1 MTEEVLE
8 SESRESGE
16 SHRLTIAEELVLL
29 MLKDDLGFV
38 AAPTSDWRMWC
49 GFAGAVILDLSFRN
63 RVDADL
69 DTLVVIDPTPTG
81 DVVLDPALEIIAYE
95 QTPRTPQFWVEY
107 FAPNADVFIEFVLQ
121 RLVNLGI
128 LVHDTGGYWQLSNK
142 VLRTGQ
148 YVGPGLEQ
156 QEEVKARIRRA
167 LFDEEIPDPH
177 DVTLIGLLLVCD
189 GFPSMLE
196 ADEFEMAQER
206 IQLLASMDLFGQA
219 IRSAVGDSDP
229 ASAQPERPK
238 RLPVPKVKL
247 RSYLK
252 SKALRKKDLVRFLTE
267 QYEEYGPVFRLSGFG
282 KGAVVLAGADMNQWV
297 ARRGRLYLRT
307 RDYLEDF
314 QTAWGTARSIASLD
328 GADHFRMRKIYRA
341 GTSRAAVE
349 DRLDDLFRIGR
360 ERIGTWLDGA
370 VVPGEME
377 CQRLTGCQIAQV
389 TTSIDPAIS
398 VLDGLL
404 EYEFRALK
412 IHLMKVMP
420 EFMLKTP
427 RMKRYL
433 KDVLE
438 VYRQIH
444 ESHTIE
450 ERAGKPRDFVDD
462 LLTLHK
468 SDPQFMPQTDLEFA
482 FLATLIAGHYLG
494 SQMSFAL
501 YEMMKNP
508 DCYEKVS
515 AEADA
520 LFENGDPTKDHV
532 TMDAID
538 YTHRF
543 IMEVMRLH
551 PVIPVHNRMAM
562 NEFEVD
568 DYLVPARSNI
578 LVAFTATQ
586 YLEEHFKDADK
597 FDPDRFGPEREE
609 HRKRGAFYPFGLGT
623 HTCLGSRFTELH
635 LVSNLLLVAHHCDLE
650 MIPKDYELKL
660 SPLPKFS
667 PDKSFKFKVK
677 SLRNPLPAA
686 V

>member
-1 MTEEVLE
+1 MTDEVLE
-8 SESRESGE
+8 AEPKESSEF
-16 SHRLTIAEELVLL
+16 HRLTIAEELVLL

-63 RVDADL
+63 RIDADL
-69 DTLVVIDPTPTG
+69 DHLHVLDAAPIG
-81 DVVLDPALEIIAYE
+81 DAILDPALEIISYE
-95 QTPRTPQFWVEY
+95 SIPRTTQYWVEY
-107 FAPNADVFIEFVLQ
+107 FAPNADVFIEYVLQ
-121 RLVNLGI
+121 RLVNMGI

-189 GFPSMLE
+189 GFRSMLD
-196 ADEFEMAQER
+196 ADEFELAQER

-229 ASAQPERPK
+229 ASSQPTRPK
-238 RLPVPKVKL
+238 RLPVPQIKL
-247 RSYLK
+247 SSYLK
-252 SKALRKKDLVRFLTE
+252 SKSLRKKDLVRFISE
-267 QYEEYGPVFRLSGFG
+267 MHEEYGPVFRLGLSGNG
-282 KGAVVLAGADMNQWV
+282 SVVLAGADMNQWV

-314 QTAWGTARSIASLD
+314 QTAWGTARSIASMD

-341 GTSRAAVE
+341 GTARAAVE

-360 ERIGTWLDGA
+360 ERIGMWQDGKA
-370 VVPGEME
+370 LPVEME
-377 CQRLTGCQIAQV
+377 CQRFTGCQIAQL
-389 TTSIDPAIS
+389 TTSIDPPIS

-404 EYEFRALK
+404 KYEFRALK
-412 IHLMKVMP
+412 IHVMHVLP
-420 EFMLKTP
+420 KFMLKTP

-433 KDVLE
+433 SDVIE

-444 ESHTIE
+444 ESHTSE

-468 SDPQFMPQTDLEFA
+468 SDPQFLPETDLEFA

-501 YEMMKNP
+501 YEMLKHP
-508 DCYEKVS
+508 DFHEKII

-520 LFENGDPTKDHV
+520 LFEGGDPTKDEV
-532 TMDAID
+532 TMDRID
-538 YTHRF
+538 FTHRF
-543 IMEVMRLH
+543 LMEVMRLH
-551 PVIPVHNRMAM
+551 PVIPVHNRKAM

-568 DYLVPARSNI
+568 DYLVPARSNV

-586 YLEEHFKDADK
+586 YLDEHFENADQ

-623 HTCLGSRFTELH
+623 HTCLGSRFTELI
-635 LVSNLLLVAHHCDLE
+635 LVANLLLVAHHCDLE
-650 MIPKDYELKL
+650 IVPKDYQLKL

-667 PDKSFKFKVK
+667 PDKRFKFRVK
-677 SLRNPLPAA
+677 SLRKPLPTVA
-686 V
+686 

>member
-1 MTEEVLE
+1 MTDEVLE
-8 SESRESGE
+8 AEPKESSEF
-16 SHRLTIAEELVLL
+16 HRLTIAEELVLL

-63 RVDADL
+63 RIDADL
-69 DTLVVIDPTPTG
+69 DHLHVLDAAPTG
-81 DVVLDPALEIIAYE
+81 DAILDPALEIISYE
-95 QTPRTPQFWVEY
+95 PIPRTTQYWVEY

-121 RLVNLGI
+121 RLVNMGI

-189 GFPSMLE
+189 GFRSMLDS
-196 ADEFEMAQER
+196 DEFELAQER

-229 ASAQPERPK
+229 ASSQPTGPK
-238 RLPVPKVKL
+238 RLPVPKIKL
-247 RSYLK
+247 SSYLK
-252 SKALRKKDLVRFLTE
+252 SKSLRKKDLVRFLSE
-267 QYEEYGPVFRLSGFG
+267 MHEEYGPVFRLGLCENGS
-282 KGAVVLAGADMNQWV
+282 VVLAGADMNQWV

-314 QTAWGTARSIASLD
+314 QTAWGTARSIASMD

-341 GTSRAAVE
+341 GNARAVVE

-360 ERIGTWLDGA
+360 ERIGMWQDGK
-370 VVPGEME
+370 VLPVEME
-377 CQRLTGCQIAQV
+377 CQRFTGCQIAQLA
-389 TTSIDPAIS
+389 TSIDPPIS
-398 VLDGLL
+398 VLDGLMK
-404 EYEFRALK
+404 YEFRALK
-412 IHLMKVMP
+412 IHVMHVMP
-420 EFMLKTP
+420 KFMLKTP

-433 KDVLE
+433 NDVIE
-438 VYRQIH
+438 VYRHIH
-444 ESHTIE
+444 ESHSAE

-468 SDPQFMPQTDLEFA
+468 SDPQFLPETDLEFA
-482 FLATLIAGHYLG
+482 FLAPLIAGHYLG

-501 YEMMKNP
+501 YEMLTHP
-508 DCYEKVS
+508 DLHERII

-520 LFENGDPTKDHV
+520 LFEGGDPTKDEV
-532 TMDAID
+532 TMDRID
-538 YTHRF
+538 FTHRF
-543 IMEVMRLH
+543 LMEVMRLH
-551 PVIPVHNRMAM
+551 PVIPVHNRKAM

-568 DYLVPARSNI
+568 DYLVPARSNV

-586 YLEEHFKDADK
+586 YLDEHFENADQ

-623 HTCLGSRFTELH
+623 HTCLGSRFTELN
-635 LVSNLLLVAHHCDLE
+635 LVANLLLIVHHCDLE
-650 MIPKDYELKL
+650 MVPKNYQLKL

-667 PDKSFKFKVK
+667 PDKRFKFRVRK
-677 SLRNPLPAA
+677 LRNPLPDAA
-686 V
+686 

>member
-8 SESRESGE
+8 SESGESVE

-49 GFAGAVILDLSFRN
+49 GFAGAVILDLSFRS

-69 DTLVVIDPTPTG
+69 DNLVVIDPTPTG

-95 QTPRTPQFWVEY
+95 QTPRTPQYWVEY

-121 RLVNLGI
+121 RLVNMGI

-189 GFPSMLE
+189 GFPSMLD

-247 RSYLK
+247 TDYLK
-252 SKALRKKDLVRFLTE
+252 SKALRRKDMCRFISE
-267 QYEEYGPVFRLSGFG
+267 MHEKYGPVFRLAGFG

-412 IHLMKVMP
+412 IYVMKVMP

-444 ESHTIE
+444 VSHTIE

-508 DCYEKVS
+508 DCYERVA
-515 AEADA
+515 AEADV
-520 LFENGDPTKDHV
+520 LFEGGDPTKDHV

-538 YTHRF
+538 FTHRF

-586 YLEEHFKDADK
+586 YLDEHFKDAEK

-635 LVSNLLLVAHHCDLE
+635 LVSNLLLVAHHCELE
-650 MIPKDYELKL
+650 MIPKDYQLKL

-677 SLRNPLPAA
+677 NLRHPLPEAA
-686 V
+686 

>member
-1 MTEEVLE
+1 MTDDVLVSAPEES
-8 SESRESGE
+8 SEF
-16 SHRLTIAEELVLL
+16 HRLTIAEELVLL

-69 DTLVVIDPTPTG
+69 EHLSVIDPEPTG
-81 DVVLDPALEIIAYE
+81 DMILDPALQIIAYE
-95 QTPRTPQFWVEY
+95 QTPRTTQYWVEY
-107 FAPNADVFIEFVLQ
+107 LAPNADVFIEFVLQ

-128 LVHDTGGYWQLSNK
+128 LVHDSGGYWQLSNK

-189 GFPSMLE
+189 GFRSMLD
-196 ADEFEMAQER
+196 ADEFEMAHER
-206 IQLLASMDLFGQA
+206 IRLLASMDLFGQA

-229 ASAQPERPK
+229 ASSQPVHPT
-238 RLPVPKVKL
+238 RLPVPNVKL
-247 RSYLK
+247 SSYLK
-252 SKALRKKDLVRFLTE
+252 SKALRKKDLCRFLAE
-267 QYEEYGPVFRLSGFG
+267 QFEAYGPVFRLGFFG
-282 KGAVVLAGADMNQWV
+282 RGSVVLAGSDMNQWV

-314 QTAWGTARSIASLD
+314 QTAWGTARSIASMD

-341 GTSRAAVE
+341 GNARTVVE
-349 DRLDDLFRIGR
+349 DRLDEVFDIGR
-360 ERIGTWLDGA
+360 ERIGTWLDGEA
-370 VVPGEME
+370 IPGEME
-377 CQRLTGCQIAQV
+377 CQRFTGCQIARLS
-389 TTSIDPAIS
+389 TSIDPPIS
-398 VLDGLL
+398 VLDGLMM
-404 EYEFRALK
+404 YEFRALK
-412 IHLMKVMP
+412 VHVMNVMP
-420 EFMLKTP
+420 KFMLNTP

-433 KDVLE
+433 RDVLE
-438 VYRQIH
+438 VYRHIH
-444 ESHTIE
+444 ESHTSE
-450 ERAGKPRDFVDD
+450 ERTDKPRDFVDD
-462 LLTLHK
+462 LMTLHK
-468 SDPQFMPQTDLEFA
+468 SDPQFLPETDLEFA
-482 FLATLIAGHYLG
+482 FLAPLIAGHYLG

-501 YEMMKNP
+501 YEMMSHP
-508 DCYEKVS
+508 DCYERIA

-520 LFENGDPTKDHV
+520 LFKGGDPKKDDV
-532 TMDAID
+532 TMEKID
-538 YTHRF
+538 FTHRF

-551 PVIPVHNRMAM
+551 PVIPVHNRTAM

-568 DYLVPARSNI
+568 DYLVPARSTV

-586 YLEEHFKDADK
+586 YLDEHFKDAAK
-597 FDPDRFGPEREE
+597 FDPDRFGPDREE

-650 MIPKDYELKL
+650 MIPKNYKLKL

-667 PDKSFKFKVK
+667 PHKSFKFRVK
-677 SLRNPLPAA
+677 DLRHPMPKAA
-686 V
+686 

>member
-1 MTEEVLE
+1 MVEEVLE
-8 SESRESGE
+8 SEQKESSE
-16 SHRLTIAEELVLL
+16 AHRLTIAEELVLL

-63 RVDADL
+63 RIDADL
-69 DTLVVIDPTPTG
+69 DHLHVLDATPTG
-81 DVVLDPALEIIAYE
+81 DAILDPALEIISYE
-95 QTPRTPQFWVEY
+95 QTPRTTQYWVENL
-107 FAPNADVFIEFVLQ
+107 APNADVFIEFVLQ

-177 DVTLIGLLLVCD
+177 DVTLIGLLMVCD
-189 GFPSMLE
+189 GFPSMLD
-196 ADEFEMAQER
+196 ADEFELAEER
-206 IQLLASMDLFGQA
+206 IRLLASMDLFGQA

-229 ASAQPERPK
+229 ASTQPARPK

-247 RSYLK
+247 SSYLK
-252 SKALRKKDLVRFLTE
+252 SKHLRKKDLCRFLSE
-267 QYEEYGPVFRLSGFG
+267 MHEEYGPVFRLGLLGEGS
-282 KGAVVLAGADMNQWV
+282 VVLAGADMNQWA

-314 QTAWGTARSIASLD
+314 QSAWGTARSIASMD

-341 GTSRAAVE
+341 GNARSVVE

-360 ERIGTWLDGA
+360 ERIGLWLDGNS
-370 VVPGEME
+370 VPGEME
-377 CQRLTGCQIAQV
+377 CQRFTGCQIAQLA
-389 TTSIDPAIS
+389 TSIDPPIS
-398 VLDGLL
+398 VLDGLMQ
-404 EYEFRALK
+404 YEFRALK
-412 IHLMKVMP
+412 IHVMHVMP
-420 EFMLKTP
+420 KFMLKTP

-433 KDVLE
+433 SDVIE
-438 VYRQIH
+438 VYRHIH
-444 ESHTIE
+444 ESHSSA
-450 ERAGKPRDFVDD
+450 ERENRPRDFVDD

-468 SDPQFMPQTDLEFA
+468 SDPQFLPETDLEFA
-482 FLATLIAGHYLG
+482 FLAPLIAGHYLG

-501 YEMMKNP
+501 YEMLKHP
-508 DCYEKVS
+508 ECYAKIT

-520 LFENGDPTKDHV
+520 LFEGGDPTKDDV
-532 TMDAID
+532 TMDRID
-538 YTHRF
+538 FTHRF
-543 IMEVMRLH
+543 LMEVMRLH
-551 PVIPVHNRMAM
+551 PVIPVHNRKAM

-568 DYLVPARSNI
+568 DYLVPARSTV
-578 LVAFTATQ
+578 LVAFAATQ

-609 HRKRGAFYPFGLGT
+609 HRKRGAYYPFGLGT
-623 HTCLGSRFTELH
+623 HTCLGSRFTELN
-635 LVSNLLLVAHHCDLE
+635 LVANILLVAYHCNLE
-650 MIPKDYELKL
+650 MIPKDYQLKL

-667 PDKSFKFKVK
+667 PAKSFKFKVK
-677 SLRNPLPAA
+677 SVRNPLPAVA
-686 V
+686 